1 MADAPKKKKK
11 KKPHRFYDYSLL
23 LSVVFLTIFGLIM
36 IYSAS
41 SYRAQ
46 LMLGDAAYFVQRA
59 AR

>member
-41 SYRAQ
+41 SYRAH
-46 LMLGDAAYFVQRA
+46 LMLWNFAYFVKR
-59 AR
+59 